1 MSWSFDQIQAALRA
15 AAEPTR
21 LRLLHLCAVGEQT
34 VGDLVEVL
42 GQSQPRVSRHLK
54 VLCDAG
60 LLERF
65 RDGQFVYFRVPLAGD
80 GGAVASRLLSLSDAA
95 DPVIAADH
103 DALDRVLGA
112 RQDVDADP
120 LLRRFNRLVLDAFLT
135 HPVGDLLDIGVGSG
149 AILKLLARR
158 ATRAWGVDIDIASR
172 REARRAVARAALANC
187 TVRPGDMCALGFED
201 ASFDTVVLD
210 EVLLGS
216 DAPDRALGEA
226 LRVLRPEGRLL
237 VTEYVPVGKGAASA
251 ARMAQLLAEGGVR
264 CGPVRQATDSRGRHL
279 VALAASEHNQRR
291 ASA

>member
-80 GGAVASRLLSLSDAA
+80 GGAVAGRLLALSDAE

-103 DALDRVLGA
+103 EALDRVLGA

-135 HPVGDLLDIGVGSG
+135 HPVGDLLAVGVGSG

-158 ATRAWGVDIDIASR
+158 ATHAWGVDIDIASR

-187 TVRPGDMCALGFED
+187 TVRPGDMCALAFDD

-210 EVLLGS
+210 GVLLDA
-216 DAPDRALGEA
+216 DAPGRALAEA
-226 LRVLRPEGRLL
+226 LRVLRQDGRLL
-237 VTEYVPVGKGAASA
+237 VTEYVPVGKGADAA
-251 ARMAQLLAEGGVR
+251 ARIAELLAESGVR

-279 VALAASEHNQRR
+279 VALAAPELNERR